1 MTVKG
6 FSEAPGE
13 ACADGWGVGWE
24 GGGGLCIGN
33 RILGLRRRG
42 GWRGARWRGWR
53 RLSYEGEEIDIYER

>member
-24 GGGGLCIGN
+24 GGGGYVLGIGF
-33 RILGLRRRG
+33 
-42 GWRGARWRGWR
+42 
-53 RLSYEGEEIDIYER
+53 